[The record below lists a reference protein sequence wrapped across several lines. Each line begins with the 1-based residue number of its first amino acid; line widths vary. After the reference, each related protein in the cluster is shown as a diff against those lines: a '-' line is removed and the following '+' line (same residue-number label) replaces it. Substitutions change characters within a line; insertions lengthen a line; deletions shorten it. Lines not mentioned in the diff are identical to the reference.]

1 MYEHLESQVQFH
13 YSLLF
18 HRITQKK
25 RTEWVLRSLAGG
37 CLLNIWVWLTGRVLV
52 VTVGQTWALMWLQKA
67 ALHQSGNVEQSSC
80 CPLINLPLT
89 LPSKWLTWMLHH
101 FLIKAY
107 FQRELPVFRKIRL
120 PSCCCFLHLKLYSL
134 CTLKKKNVIKRY
146 LKHAPKF
153 RMMNTFF
160 VHFSEWDTVVIATW
174 DCYNNKTNG
183 PILPTG
189 IYIYQNDKKYHC
201 YSFGKVMSHILS
213 TPFFLI

>member
-25 RTEWVLRSLAGG
+25 RTEWVLRSLGGG
-37 CLLNIWVWLTGRVLV
+37 CLLKIWVWLTGRVSV
-52 VTVGQTWALMWLQKA
+52 VTVGQNWALMWLQKA

-89 LPSKWLTWMLHH
+89 LPSKWLAWMLHH

-134 CTLKKKNVIKRY
+134 CNLKKKMSLKGILNMHLSFVWWKLFLSISQNEILWWLQLEIVIITRPMDQFCLQGYTYIKMT
-146 LKHAPKF
+146 K
-153 RMMNTFF
+153 
-160 VHFSEWDTVVIATW
+160 SITVTHL
-174 DCYNNKTNG
+174 G
-183 PILPTG
+183 R
-189 IYIYQNDKKYHC
+189 
-201 YSFGKVMSHILS
+201 
-213 TPFFLI
+213 